1 MQILLALI
9 AGAVLGIGAHYA
21 APGRETRGVALGPI
35 IGAIVGGAVWLLF
48 TWAGVGIDNPWIWLV
63 SLIAPFPI
71 VYPVLRVLAGVRTTH
86 DDRERARLR
95 IS

>member
-9 AGAVLGIGAHYA
+9 VGAVFGIAAHYA
-21 APGRETRGVALGPI
+21 APGRDTRGVAVGPV
-35 IGAIVGGAVWLLF
+35 IGAIVGGVVWLIF

-63 SLIAPFPI
+63 SFIAPFPI
-71 VYPVLRVLAGVRTTH
+71 VYPILRVLGGVRRARDT
-86 DDRERARLR
+86 RERARLR

>member
-21 APGRETRGVALGPI
+21 APRRDTRGVALGPI
-35 IGAIVGGAVWLLF
+35 VGAVIGGLVWLIF
-48 TWAGVGIDNPWIWLV
+48 TWMGVGIDSPWIWV
-63 SLIAPFPI
+63 ATVVVPFPI
-71 VYPVLRVLAGVRTTH
+71 VYLALRVLAGVRATH
-86 DDRERARLR
+86 DDRTRARLR